1 MVRQLFIK
9 KLLRVTFL
17 TQKLHLCKL
26 LILTLPIVLLDLT
39 KQLDSFKLNYIGA
52 TFFHNKR
59 LKNTI

>member
-1 MVRQLFIK
+1 MVRQLFTK

-39 KQLDSFKLNYIGA
+39 KQLDSFQLKYIGA
-52 TFFHNKR
+52 LRFSTTNAFY
-59 LKNTI
+59 TI